1 MYREGKTYMHFG
13 MAALRLFLKLSGTLI
28 IVRDVVGAKTGKA
41 SQGHILEGPENY
53 LDEFSL
59 ISVGTGEPLEF

>member
-1 MYREGKTYMHFG
+1 MYREGKTYMHYG
-13 MAALRLFLKLSGTLI
+13 MATLRLFLKLSGTLI
-28 IVRDVVGAKTGKA
+28 IFRDVVGEKTVKA
-41 SQGHILEGPENY
+41 GQGHISEGPENY